1 HCVPPGLPPALLS
14 RVPSFS
20 SPPCSFPTLIRAPL
34 PSTPLP
40 SAKSSAK
47 VIVTRG
53 PPPNRT
59 VFALSLSFF
68 FLPFPIPNQISQET
82 GTVSKSQEA
91 HHPPS
96 SAKSS
101 FHVYRLGTTTNA
113 QSHTFSRHND
123 RMPFFF
129 CKLSCQCSLHDNA
142 PLRRGKGGVL
152 SYAQTLASF
161 PGTSFQT
168 FRNPAHFQVYQ
179 SPGCQSIKV
188 VLSPPQPLSSQTLD
202 LSVR

>member
-1 HCVPPGLPPALLS
+1 MPHHRTPLPLG
-14 RVPSFS
+14 
-20 SPPCSFPTLIRAPL
+20 APL

-59 VFALSLSFF
+59 VFALSLCS
-68 FLPFPIPNQISQET
+68 FLPLPTPNQTSEET

-142 PLRRGKGGVL
+142 PLRRGGVL

-161 PGTSFQT
+161 PAFSFSFFHFPSLTLMTLWVTRHKLPNFFETLRISKSTSL
-168 FRNPAHFQVYQ
+168 PAV
-179 SPGCQSIKV
+179 S
-188 VLSPPQPLSSQTLD
+188 L
-202 LSVR
+202 